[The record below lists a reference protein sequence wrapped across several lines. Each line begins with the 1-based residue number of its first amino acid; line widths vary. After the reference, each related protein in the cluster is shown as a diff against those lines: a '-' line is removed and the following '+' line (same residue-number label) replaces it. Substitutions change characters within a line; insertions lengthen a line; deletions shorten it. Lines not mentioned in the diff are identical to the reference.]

1 MNDKLKKTLK
11 ITKIRETADINN
23 GVCVAVGMFDGV
35 HLGHRLMLDSL
46 VNESKRLGLPSA
58 IFTFSAS
65 DNPKSDSK
73 LITLSDKK
81 IELFSELGIDVVFSA
96 DFSEIKTISA
106 IDFTESVL
114 YNAIGARVVVCG
126 YDFRFGKDRMGDA
139 ELIKKLLSPK
149 GVSVINQNAVEK
161 NGLPISSTNIR
172 LFLSEGDLAS
182 ANSLLGRAF
191 SFKSEIVHGKQ
202 LGRTLGFPTINQRYP
217 KELVLPRFGVY
228 AVRCRIGGRLYG
240 GVANIGVKPTVSDEN
255 APICETYLFDYS
267 GDCYG
272 CIAETE
278 FIEFIRAEKRFASL
292 NELKEQVE
300 RDKVSATEILSKGV

>member
-1 MNDKLKKTLK
+1 MNDKLIKTLK
-11 ITKIRETADINN
+11 ITKIRESADINN
-23 GVCVAVGMFDGV
+23 KVCVAVGMFDGV
-35 HLGHRLMLDSL
+35 HLGHRLMLESL

-81 IELFSELGIDVVFSA
+81 TELFSELGIDVVFSA
-96 DFSEIKTISA
+96 DFSEIKTMSA

-114 YNAIGARVVVCG
+114 YNAIGARAVVCG
-126 YDFRFGKDRMGDA
+126 YDFRFGKDRTGDA

-149 GVSVINQNAVEK
+149 GVSVITQNAVEK
-161 NGLPISSTNIR
+161 NGVPISSTNIR
-172 LFLSEGDLAS
+172 LFLSEGDLTS
-182 ANSLLGRAF
+182 ANGLLGRAF

-202 LGRTLGFPTINQRYP
+202 LGRTLGFPTINQIYP

-255 APICETYLFDYS
+255 TPICETYLFDYS

-272 CIAETE
+272 CMAETE
-278 FIEFIRAEKRFASL
+278 FIEFIRAEKRFSSL

-300 RDKVSATEILSKGV
+300 RDKASATEILSKGV